1 MRWQAV
7 CTAPSGQLQIGEGI
21 LFISWRYEQK
31 MPQFVRNCVRVKL
44 DQKERESLCKMVGMK
59 SLVWEA
65 FAEFMYVAFQ
75 ILM

>member
-1 MRWQAV
+1 
-7 CTAPSGQLQIGEGI
+7 
-21 LFISWRYEQK
+21 